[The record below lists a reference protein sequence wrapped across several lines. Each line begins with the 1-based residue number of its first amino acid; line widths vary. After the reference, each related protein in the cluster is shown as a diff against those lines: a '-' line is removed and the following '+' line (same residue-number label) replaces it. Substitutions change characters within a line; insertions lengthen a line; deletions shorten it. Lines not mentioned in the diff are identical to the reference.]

1 MTGGVIRAALRAPP
15 LLLPPRMK
23 VVFGAAADGSSIFT
37 TAGGFTQPLATA
49 APPNKTHH
57 EQRLCLD
64 PHCNVFHMCPP
75 PLCISPLTRLPL
87 SRLPHSSSL
96 LSVSPFFSF
105 LLATYSPLEKKKGCK
120 TPFHLSLSGV
130 LVKEKIT
137 NRAKGVSQSGAPNS
151 DILFPSLTGEGEE
164 VHAPPG
170 QPEGPRCGEELHVQQ
185 AHILHF

>member
-75 PLCISPLTRLPL
+75 PSASPPSPASHSHVSPILPPSCQCHPFSLFARHILSFRKKKRLQNSISPFAVRRPC
-87 SRLPHSSSL
+87 
-96 LSVSPFFSF
+96 
-105 LLATYSPLEKKKGCK
+105 KGENYK
-120 TPFHLSLSGV
+120 
-130 LVKEKIT
+130 
-137 NRAKGVSQSGAPNS
+137 Q
-151 DILFPSLTGEGEE
+151 GERSESE
-164 VHAPPG
+164 
-170 QPEGPRCGEELHVQQ
+170 RRS
-185 AHILHF
+185 

>member
-37 TAGGFTQPLATA
+37 TARGFTQPLATA

-105 LLATYSPLEKKKGCK
+105 ARHILSFRKKKKKKRLQNSISPFAVRRPCK
-120 TPFHLSLSGV
+120 
-130 LVKEKIT
+130 
-137 NRAKGVSQSGAPNS
+137 
-151 DILFPSLTGEGEE
+151 GENYKQGERSE
-164 VHAPPG
+164 S
-170 QPEGPRCGEELHVQQ
+170 ERRS
-185 AHILHF
+185 

>member
-37 TAGGFTQPLATA
+37 TARGFTQPLATA

-75 PLCISPLTRLPL
+75 PSASPP
-87 SRLPHSSSL
+87 SPASHSH
-96 LSVSPFFSF
+96 VSPILPPSCQCHPFSL

-170 QPEGPRCGEELHVQQ
+170 QPEGPRRGEKLHVQQ